1 MIHVNGY
8 SAGVGGVGS
17 MDNLIKIT
25 AIVDTDEDGPIN
37 AYNKG
42 TGNAV

>member
-8 SAGVGGVGS
+8 SSGVGGVGG
-17 MDNLIKIT
+17 MDNLIKVT

-37 AYNKG
+37 TYNKV